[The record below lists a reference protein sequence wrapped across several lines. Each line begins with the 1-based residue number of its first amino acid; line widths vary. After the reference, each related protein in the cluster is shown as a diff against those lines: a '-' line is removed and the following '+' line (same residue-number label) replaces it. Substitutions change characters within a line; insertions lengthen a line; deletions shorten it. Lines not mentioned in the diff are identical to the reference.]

1 MNKKSAALLAVAIA
15 LVAYAHAANQRHHIS
30 TSSPTWLASQTA
42 TPATLALADSA
53 DSNEIEPKHNS
64 ANSSTALPARTITSE
79 SMTLDSL
86 AAQLSTDTNI
96 TIDEAR
102 QWIEADQSPEIGT
115 NDQARYVVFTSFFH
129 ATDAFTPYLK
139 IYCETEQNGSTLS
152 IKRIISYHLVH
163 VFGSLNKP
171 FAGNV
176 DVFLASPD
184 TIHYVVNGDFY
195 EQGITTTQLDTSPDG
210 LMRLTY
216 SITGSANWYA
226 YVYSEQ
232 DIRYPQGD

>member
-1 MNKKSAALLAVAIA
+1 MTMNKKSAALLAVAIA
-15 LVAYAHAANQRHHIS
+15 LVAYVHTASQRHNVS
-30 TSSPTWLASQTA
+30 RSSSDWLASQTT
-42 TPATLALADSA
+42 TPATLALA
-53 DSNEIEPKHNS
+53 
-64 ANSSTALPARTITSE
+64 NSSKTEAKDSSPTSPGALPARTITSE
-79 SMTLDSL
+79 SMTLDGL
-86 AAQLSTDTNI
+86 AAQMSSDTSI

-102 QWIEADQSPEIGT
+102 QWIEADQNPEIGS
-115 NDQARYVVFTSFFH
+115 NDQARYIVFTSFFH
-129 ATDAFTPYLK
+129 ATDAFTPYIK
-139 IYCETEQNGSTLS
+139 IYCETEQNGSKRS

-176 DVFLASPD
+176 DVFLQRPD

-195 EQGITTTQLDTSPDG
+195 EQGITTTQLNMNPDG

-216 SITGSANWYA
+216 SITGSEQWYA

-232 DIRYPQGD
+232 DIRYPEGD

>member
-15 LVAYAHAANQRHHIS
+15 LVAYVHTASQRHS
-30 TSSPTWLASQTA
+30 VSKSSSDWLASQTT
-42 TPATLALADSA
+42 TPATLALANSTPNNG
-53 DSNEIEPKHNS
+53 SNP
-64 ANSSTALPARTITSE
+64 TAPASLPARTMTSE
-79 SMTLDSL
+79 SMTMEGL
-86 AAQLSTDTNI
+86 AAQMSTDTNI
-96 TIDEAR
+96 TIDEAM
-102 QWIEADQSPEIGT
+102 QWIEADQSPEIGS
-115 NDQARYVVFTSFFH
+115 NDQARYIVFTSFFH
-129 ATDAFTPYLK
+129 ATDAFTPYIK
-139 IYCETEQNGSTLS
+139 IYCETEQNGSTRS

-171 FAGNV
+171 FAGQI
-176 DVFLASPD
+176 DVFLENPE

-195 EQGITTTQLDTSPDG
+195 EQGITTAQLNVNPDG

-232 DIRYPQGD
+232 DIRYAEGD